1 MNQIA
6 DSAFFSTITAP
17 TRFFIVRHGQSEGN
31 AQRRFQGRL
40 DLPLDELGRSQATA
54 VGRWLAAQGIETILS
69 SPLVRAAETASL
81 AASVCGLAAPRLEG
95 LLSEIDTGIFTG
107 QSFAESRQSHPEVF
121 AAFEGQSWEAVPGAE
136 KSGAL
141 YERAMSA
148 WQLLRAEAE
157 SGKRAIACFSHGGFI
172 QWLVRSTFGCR
183 TWMPLFSTA
192 NCGIF
197 ELLVEPGSPG
207 SAYMHWRHLN
217 HQAPQQPSS

>member
-1 MNQIA
+1 MDQIA
-6 DSAFFSTITAP
+6 DSAFFSTIKAP

-31 AQRRFQGRL
+31 AKRIFQGRL
-40 DLPLDELGRSQATA
+40 DLPLDELGRTQAVA
-54 VGRWLAAQGIETILS
+54 VGHWLARQGIEEVLS

-107 QSFAESRQSHPEVF
+107 QSFAQARASHPEVF

-136 KSGAL
+136 KAGAL
-141 YERAMSA
+141 YDRAMSA
-148 WQLLRAEAE
+148 WKLLRAEAE
-157 SGKRAIACFSHGGFI
+157 SGRRALACFSHGGFI
-172 QWLVRSTFGCR
+172 QWLIRTTFGCAS
-183 TWMPLFSTA
+183 WMPLFSTA

-217 HQAPQQPSS
+217 YQAPQLPSG